1 MVTMRPKETLAL
13 NPAAPPT
20 RRTHR
25 NVGAPADGLGSPGVT
40 LMTLLLHLLH
50 QSGRPTEPLGL
61 TDKLT
66 VA

>member
-25 NVGAPADGLGSPGVT
+25 NVGSYRQLGSPGVM
-40 LMTLLLHLLH
+40 LMTLLSISLREWTPD
-50 QSGRPTEPLGL
+50 GAARF
-61 TDKLT
+61 TDKLA